1 MTRHERLTRLAIALV
16 ATALVAAAC
25 SPLASPAPTAAP
37 VDAKPSVA
45 AFPSAPAAAPASA
58 ATPALPRME
67 LTGTFKLE
75 PASGPWDTPVT
86 ATAAGLRAQTKYDL
100 VWSTGKVQWKLSED
114 RSRYVGREAQPVQQI
129 LQTVTTDSAGAF
141 SARFVVPRG
150 FGYAHDVAVV
160 DSAQV
165 IRNKML
171 FNVDMETRI
180 TPTSGPVG
188 TPITVEVRG
197 IGYQAYQ
204 NSFQLTYDNKYTGWV
219 SSITTDGYAKF
230 VIPATGNP
238 GVHIITLGHSEF
250 GAPYM
255 NPNQQPVVASR
266 PFPKLP
272 FTVTDGPA
280 VMAPAAEKQGFA
292 TMPARP
298 VEKGIWTDPYGATVG
313 TAATLQ
319 GKGLPANADVEV
331 LWTTQVGNRSV
342 SGFEERTG
350 SIGKARTDAS
360 GALAWKFNVPDD
372 LGGEHTITAKIGSL
386 EVAKTKLYILANA
399 FPLTVDRGPSG
410 TQTTVHLKGVGWTE
424 TEQIY
429 HVVYDN
435 AFTGYACAFQSKGDL
450 TIFLTVSGDPG
461 WHYIDLY
468 PGIYQ
473 GEEKRPAN
481 YKMPQLTALDDHPGE
496 RMPIFR
502 FAFFISAP

>member
-1 MTRHERLTRLAIALV
+1 MTRHERLSRLAIALL

-25 SPLASPAPTAAP
+25 SPATAPTTDPAG
-37 VDAKPSVA
+37 AKPSVA
-45 AFPSAPAAAPASA
+45 AAPPAPASA

-75 PASGPWDTPVT
+75 PAHGPWDTPVT
-86 ATAAGLRAQTKYDL
+86 ATATGLRAQTKYDL
-100 VWSTGKVQWKLSED
+100 VWSTAKVQWKLSED
-114 RSRYVGREAQPVQQI
+114 RSRYVGREAQPVQQV
-129 LQTVTTDSAGAF
+129 LQSVTTDPAGAF
-141 SARFVVPRG
+141 AVRFVVPQG
-150 FGYAHDVAVV
+150 FGYGHDVAVV
-160 DSAQV
+160 DSDRV

-219 SSITTDGYAKF
+219 SSITTDGHAKF

-255 NPNQQPVVASR
+255 NPNQQPLVASR

-272 FTVTDGPA
+272 FTVTEGPA
-280 VMAPAAEKQGFA
+280 AMPSPAEKQGF
-292 TMPARP
+292 TTIPAKP
-298 VEKGIWTDPYGATVG
+298 VTKGIWADPYGATVG
-313 TAATLQ
+313 TAATLH
-319 GKGLPANADVEV
+319 GSGLPANADVEI

-342 SGFEERTG
+342 SGFEERTAP
-350 SIGKARTDAS
+350 IGKAKTDAS
-360 GALAWKFNVPDD
+360 GTLAWKFSVPDD
-372 LGGEHTITAKIGSL
+372 LGGEHTITAKIGSS
-386 EVAKTKLYILANA
+386 EVAKTKLYIVANA